1 MPELLLHI
9 GDLMCISWPCGG
21 VRDLSWT
28 CGELHEE

>member
-1 MPELLLHI
+1 LYSGERMR
-9 GDLMCISWPCGG
+9 SAWG